1 MPLEVFMRRALC
13 VAYFYQC
20 LSNDSKCQSACQCR
34 SERVVTPLDL
44 GLQPVLADGER
55 CNTRSQAVLEITR
68 DHGLDRERLG
78 DTGWSLA
85 LVTSRWMLRTR
96 SA

>member
-1 MPLEVFMRRALC
+1 MA
-13 VAYFYQC
+13 
-20 LSNDSKCQSACQCR
+20 
-34 SERVVTPLDL
+34 PLDL

-55 CNTRSQAVLEITR
+55 GSTRSQVVLETTR

-78 DTGWSLA
+78 GTGWSLA

>member
-1 MPLEVFMRRALC
+1 MPLEVFVRGALC

-20 LSNDSKCQSACQCR
+20 LSNDSKCQSTCQCR

-55 CNTRSQAVLEITR
+55 GNTRSQAVLEITR

-78 DTGWSLA
+78 GTGWSLA
-85 LVTSRWMLRTR
+85 LVTSNWMLRTR
-96 SA
+96 CA